1 MRLGLNTDLRGIR
14 PERPPVLLLGGLNL
28 VRALGMA
35 GIPAIVASSDA
46 RSPALASRYCV
57 GRCPLPPLEPPQAAL
72 DTLLAAGERLADTLG
87 RPVPMF
93 YGNDDA
99 LGLIMQ
105 HRDALQSHFSLVLN
119 DPDVAAALFDKER
132 FAPFARSRGLP
143 VPRQLDWES
152 VRGWTTPVLVKPKL
166 KLDWDHAPV
175 HVRLFGNAGKARV
188 FDSGRALAEHPLAPQ
203 LRDDLIIQEYVPG
216 SDRDLWSF
224 HGYSDERG
232 ELLAWFIGRKLRTYP
247 ALTGA
252 STYLELAHDDELAE
266 IGRRVAARV
275 PLKGVFKMDFKK
287 NAQSGEWRLLEIN
300 ARFNLWHYLA
310 ACNGV
315 NLPGIAYDYLVHG
328 RRPATAA
335 RYRTRHRWLSL
346 RADYRAYRDLAGRRE
361 LSVLRWL
368 ASLARHPKVYDLFSW
383 SDPGPF
389 LSWLRARIPRH
400 TGRLWR
406 WLSTAS

>member
-1 MRLGLNTDLRGIR
+1 
-14 PERPPVLLLGGLNL
+14 LLLGGLNL

-99 LGLIMQ
+99 LGLITQ
-105 HRDALQSHFSLVLN
+105 HRDGLQSHFSLVLN
-119 DPDVAAALFDKER
+119 DPDVASALFDKER

-152 VRGWTTPVLVKPKL
+152 LRGWTSPVLVKPKL

-175 HVRLFGNAGKARV
+175 HVRLFGRAGKALV
-188 FDSGRALAEHPLAPQ
+188 FDSGQALAEHPVARQ
-203 LRDDLIIQEYVPG
+203 LQHELIIQEYVPG
-216 SDRDLWSF
+216 DDRDLWSF
-224 HGYSDERG
+224 HGYADEHS
-232 ELLAWFIGRKLRTYP
+232 ELLAWFVGRKLRTYP
-247 ALTGA
+247 ARTGV
-252 STYLELAHDDELAE
+252 STYLELAHDDELAQ
-266 IGRRVAARV
+266 IGRQVAARV

-287 NAQSGEWRLLEIN
+287 NAQSGEWLLLEIN

-310 ACNGV
+310 ARNGL

-328 RRPATAA
+328 TRPATAA
-335 RYRTRHRWLSL
+335 RYRTRYRWLSL

-361 LSVLRWL
+361 LGVLRWL
-368 ASLARHPKVYDLFSW
+368 ASLVSHPKVYELFSW
-383 SDPGPF
+383 SDPRPF
-389 LSWLRARIPRH
+389 LSRLQARIPRL